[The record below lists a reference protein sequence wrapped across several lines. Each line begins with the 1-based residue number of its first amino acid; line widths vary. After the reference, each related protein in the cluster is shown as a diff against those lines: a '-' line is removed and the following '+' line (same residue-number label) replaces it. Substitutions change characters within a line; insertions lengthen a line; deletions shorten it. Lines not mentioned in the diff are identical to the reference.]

1 LYGRRW
7 DDSTQSL
14 GAGIRFSVGVALSS
28 HLFVLFLLFQLYE
41 DLYDDNNTP
50 KGVGVGCVWFAIDLS
65 FLDVVFFLFFAIMRY
80 LSLDESSVLSLLP
93 YIYTPRWLFGVFGG
107 SDIS

>member
-1 LYGRRW
+1 M
-7 DDSTQSL
+7 
-14 GAGIRFSVGVALSS
+14 
-28 HLFVLFLLFQLYE
+28 
-41 DLYDDNNTP
+41 
-50 KGVGVGCVWFAIDLS
+50 GCVWFAIDLS